1 MVDKK
6 IIINADDFG
15 LSASVNQAII
25 DVFLR
30 GNLTSATLMVN
41 MPGTEHAVALARQ
54 HPGLSVGLHFCLTEG
69 YAVTGVSSLTDAS
82 GRFFPR
88 QTQIARCAS
97 GKVKLADIRAEFCA
111 QAAFFAQRQLPMA
124 HLDSHQHIHMAPL
137 VFMAILPE
145 VNRLGVPIR
154 LAYSS
159 LLFSWLWKRPVRF
172 FKQALLRGLTAVY
185 KMLLRVP
192 TNDALVSVHDLS
204 KNSYDVND
212 YLQLIRHSRGRCV
225 ELFIHPYRQGADL
238 DALYADSWADH
249 AEFIGKC
256 YAEYHVLANEVV
268 AEKLE
273 GKVTVYAKI

>member
-1 MVDKK
+1 MLDKK

-88 QTQIARCAS
+88 KIQLARCAS
-97 GKVKLADIRAEFCA
+97 GKVRLADIRAEFCA
-111 QAAFFAQRQLPMA
+111 QAAFFARHQLPMA
-124 HLDSHQHIHMAPL
+124 HLDSHQHIHMTPL
-137 VFMAILPE
+137 VFMAILPQI
-145 VNRLGVPIR
+145 NRLGVPIR

-159 LLFSWLWKRPVRF
+159 LSLSWLWTRPIRF
-172 FKQALLRGLTAVY
+172 FKQTLLRGLTTVY
-185 KMLLRVP
+185 KILLRVP
-192 TNDALVSVHDLS
+192 TNDALVSVHDID

-212 YLQLIRHSRGRCV
+212 YVQLIFHSRGRCV
-225 ELFIHPYRQGADL
+225 ELFIHPYRQGDDL
-238 DALYADSWADH
+238 NALYADCWEEH
-249 AEFIGKC
+249 AQFIEKC
-256 YAEYHVLANEVV
+256 YAEHHVLANEVV